1 MGNVTKQASTRF
13 SIVKRSKGQ
22 SAVEKASYISRSVL
36 VSEFDGQ
43 TYRPKYHEDLVH
55 SEITLPPNA
64 PKEYADRAA
73 LWNAVELSEKG
84 QKSQLARMLKAS
96 LPNEWSY
103 ELAEEVVRDY
113 VQRNFVDKG
122 MCADWAIHD
131 SENDKGQR
139 NLHIHVLLTM
149 RPLTE
154 NGEWGAKQKKI
165 YDLDENGEKIPV
177 IDKKTGQQ
185 KVDKRNRKQW
195 KCHTADSTDWNS
207 KENAKMWRKDLA
219 DTINATNEQL
229 GIALHWEHR
238 SFKEQGIDREPT
250 IHIGAVANALER
262 KGIQTERG
270 NINREI
276 IKNNMLLEQAKEMLM
291 LAKQELHSA
300 QYAAYKGT
308 QIKNTAVSR
317 EKCQQVGIEVM
328 EMIARVRERK
338 GRLDLP
344 IVSGKHLRK
353 ISDRNRKSNAAALD
367 SQSADNA
374 EKFITTR
381 KIDSFESLAKFTA
394 DKEQRYQQLETV
406 HLSKGQK
413 LNRLK
418 ELSKMYALYAPI
430 QATYK
435 ESQSLKGLAKMR
447 YDKEHKDS
455 LSKYPE
461 LKERMQSLLQNGEKI
476 TPKQWKA
483 EIQSLQS
490 EYDSIGREQTKTATE
505 LAYAEVI
512 SYNKKNL
519 ERGLQNENR
528 QHNRQQNRTK
538 RREEEI

>member
-64 PKEYADRAA
+64 PKEYADRAT

-177 IDKKTGQQ
+177 IDKRTGQQ

-229 GIALHWEHR
+229 GIAVHWEHR

-300 QYAAYKGT
+300 QYAK
-308 QIKNTAVSR
+308 IKSTAVSV
-317 EKCQQVGIEVM
+317 KNEVM
-328 EMIARVRERK
+328 EMIAKVRGRK

-353 ISDRNRKSNAAALD
+353 IADRTAL
-367 SQSADNA
+367 QSADNA

-381 KIDSFESLAKFTA
+381 KIDSFESLAKFTE
-394 DKEQRYQQLETV
+394 DREQKYQQLEKV

-413 LNRLK
+413 LSRLK
-418 ELSKMYALYAPI
+418 ELSKMYALYASI

-455 LSKYPE
+455 LSKYAE

-490 EYDSIGREQTKTATE
+490 EYDSIGMEQSKTATE

-512 SYNKKNL
+512 SYNRKNL
-519 ERGLQNENR
+519 ERELQNESR
-528 QHNRQQNRTK
+528 QHNKQQNKTK